1 MAKQAEHYMG
11 PSTTYSKGSSSSSPH
26 SQAHW
31 ALHSCSPAHHIII
44 CHTSRIRV
52 PMRVPQVYCE
62 NKEAKVA
69 GWLAVV
75 PCWRL
80 RLTDWLTQT
89 LIKCVRKSL
98 TARLY
103 TLKYPS
109 NRLLPN
115 SFTYPTSAAVSSHT
129 PNIFKQSNYVEGA
142 WAGVGQTDYWT
153 VWRCWHGSWR
163 SRLRVAARCVVVGQN
178 SFASSKGE

>member
-52 PMRVPQVYCE
+52 PMRVPHVYCE

-69 GWLAVV
+69 GWLAAV

-80 RLTDWLTQT
+80 RLTDWLSQT

-163 SRLRVAARCVVVGQN
+163 SRLRVAARCVVGQN